1 MALSGRGAGGRLPSA
16 GLVWQPGHTPASA
29 HFGDIYFSREG
40 GLNEA
45 RHVFLGG
52 CNLATAWSEGDT
64 FTVGELGFGTGLNFL
79 ATWDL
84 WRKTRPLGARLHYI
98 AVEGYPLSRAEIS
111 DCLEQWPE
119 LRSLAEGLVR
129 LYPEPQPGFHRLF
142 PQAADAPPPENN
154 ATDVYLTLLNG
165 DIMDV
170 LPQLEAD
177 IDAWFLDGFTPEKNP
192 GMWSAEVFRE
202 VARLSHGQRAHG
214 QGAHRRGGTC
224 LASNCVAEEVRRRL
238 DQAGFEIATAP
249 GFGKKR
255 EMLRGRFRGEGAR
268 TSGLQ
273 PWFAR
278 SPSAA
283 ATGGHAAIIGGGI
296 AGTSAARALQRR
308 GWRTTII
315 DRRSA
320 LADEASGNPAGA
332 LMPRLTA
339 APNLDGRFY
348 AAAWRFV
355 LETLAEAD
363 DAVLPLHRD
372 RCGLL
377 HLATDAAEVAR
388 QTTIATGGPL
398 PESLLFQVSAD
409 EASDISGCALPYGAL
424 YFPQGGWLR
433 PREFCAAQAGG
444 SRLLLNVE
452 VGALRHNGGLWQVI
466 DNGGN
471 LCTQADIVVLAN
483 ALGAAALPLTA
494 WLPLKAR
501 RGQITLAPPTP
512 ASAHL
517 LSVLAYGGYMTPAS
531 HGAHT
536 IGATF
541 DWADADELDAEPLVV
556 ESDHARNLADLAR
569 VLPTL
574 MAGLDIGGL
583 TGRAGFRC
591 TTLDHLPI
599 VGPLP
604 EQGAYLHDFAELG
617 HGHPWARYPEAVY
630 QPGLYALTGLGAR
643 GLVAAPLA
651 AEILA
656 AHIGG
661 EPWPAERD
669 LVTALHPGRFL
680 VRELKRR
687 EA

>member
-1 MALSGRGAGGRLPSA
+1 MALNGPGAGRPLPSP
-16 GLVWQPGHTPASA
+16 GLVWQPGPTPASA
-29 HFGDIYFSREG
+29 LFGDVYFSHEG
-40 GLNEA
+40 GLAEA

-52 CNLATAWSEGDT
+52 CNLAAEWSAGDT

-98 AVEGYPLSRAEIS
+98 AVEGYPLTRAEIS
-111 DCLEQWPE
+111 DCLDQWPE
-119 LRSLAEGLVR
+119 LHSLAEGLVR
-129 LYPEPQPGFHRLF
+129 VYPEPQPGFHRLF
-142 PQAADAPPPENN
+142 PQAADARSSDKGN
-154 ATDVYLTLLNG
+154 AGVYLTLLNG
-165 DIMDV
+165 DIMNV
-170 LPQLEAD
+170 LPQLEAE
-177 IDAWFLDGFTPEKNP
+177 IDAWFLDGFAPEKNP
-192 GMWSAEVFRE
+192 GMWSAEVFAE
-202 VARLSHGQRAHG
+202 VARLSRG
-214 QGAHRRGGTC
+214 QGRYRRGGTC
-224 LASNCVAEEVRRRL
+224 LASYSVAGEVRRQL
-238 DQAGFEIATAP
+238 DEAGFEVAKAP

-255 EMLRGRFRGEGAR
+255 EMLRGHFRGEGAR
-268 TSGLQ
+268 TSRLQ

-278 SPSAA
+278 SPSAT
-283 ATGGHAAIIGGGI
+283 ATGAHAAIIGGGI
-296 AGTSAARALQRR
+296 AGTAAVRALQRR

-320 LADEASGNPAGA
+320 LADEASGNPAGV

-355 LETLAEAD
+355 LAALEEAS
-363 DAVLPLHRD
+363 DAGLPLHRD

-377 HLATDAAEVAR
+377 HLATDDAEVAR
-388 QTTIATGGPL
+388 QTAVAAAGPL
-398 PESLLFQVSAD
+398 AESLLFQVSAE

-433 PREFCAAQAGG
+433 PREFCAAQAGE

-452 VGALRHNGGLWQVI
+452 VGALRHDGGRWQVF
-466 DNGGN
+466 DGAGN
-471 LCTQADIVVLAN
+471 ILTQADVVVLAN
-483 ALGAAALPLTA
+483 ALAAAALPLTA

-501 RGQITLAPPTP
+501 RGQITLAPPTS

-517 LSVLAYGGYMTPAS
+517 RSVLAYGGYMTPAS
-531 HGAHT
+531 HGVHT

-541 DWADADELDAEPLVV
+541 DWAEADNLDAEPLVA

-569 VLPTL
+569 VLPEL
-574 MAGLDIGGL
+574 MAGVDIDLL

-604 EQGAYLHDFAELG
+604 EQGAYLRDFAELR
-617 HGHPWARYPEAVY
+617 HGHPWARYSDAVY

-656 AHIGG
+656 AHICG

-680 VRELKRR
+680 VRDLRRR